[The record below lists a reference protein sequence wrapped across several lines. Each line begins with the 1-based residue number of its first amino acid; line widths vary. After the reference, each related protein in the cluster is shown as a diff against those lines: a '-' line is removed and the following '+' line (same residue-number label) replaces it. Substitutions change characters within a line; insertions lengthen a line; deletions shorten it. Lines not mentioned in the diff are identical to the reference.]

1 MYAKSYKE
9 LDIYKNA
16 YKLALMIH
24 KLTLGLPKFEQY
36 EEGSQLRRSSKSIV
50 SNIVEGYGR
59 KRYKKEF
66 IKFLTYALASS
77 DETKLH
83 LSFTF
88 DCGYIPMNR
97 YKDYNDQYEYLGRQI
112 YNLIESFDKIKE

>member
-1 MYAKSYKE
+1 MYVKSYKE

-16 YKLALMIH
+16 YKLALMVH
-24 KLTLGLPKFEQY
+24 KLTLSLSKFEEY

-83 LSFTF
+83 LRFIF
-88 DCGYIPMNR
+88 DCGYIPMTK
-97 YKDYNDQYEYLGRQI
+97 YKEYNEKYEYLGRQI
-112 YNLIESFDKIKE
+112 YNIIE

>member
-1 MYAKSYKE
+1 
-9 LDIYKNA
+9 
-16 YKLALMIH
+16 MIH
-24 KLTLGLPKFEQY
+24 KLTLCLPKFEQY

-66 IKFLTYALASS
+66 LKFLTYALASS

-83 LSFTF
+83 LSYIF
-88 DCGYIPMNR
+88 DCGYIPKNT
-97 YKDYNDQYEYLGRQI
+97 YKEYNDKYEFLGRQL
-112 YNLIESFDKIKE
+112 YNLIESFEKK